1 MRAAMTL
8 MSKRPDPKLANVIR
22 RAKVELADAQNETI
36 CDHEV
41 SETPTVRSPWM
52 TTGPYRAALQTGFE
66 LSAHDTADIM
76 RNAVRDESA
85 TKKVS

>member
-1 MRAAMTL
+1 MELAENARRNDAHEQEAG
-8 MSKRPDPKLANVIR
+8 PEAANVIR

-41 SETPTVRSPWM
+41 FRTPTVRSPWM

-66 LSAHDTADIM
+66 MIGP
-76 RNAVRDESA
+76 
-85 TKKVS
+85 